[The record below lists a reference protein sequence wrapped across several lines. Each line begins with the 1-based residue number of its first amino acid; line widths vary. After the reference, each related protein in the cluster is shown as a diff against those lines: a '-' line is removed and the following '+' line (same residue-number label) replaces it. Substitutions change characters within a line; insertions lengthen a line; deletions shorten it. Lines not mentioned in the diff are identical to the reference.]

1 MDEVTRAS
9 LARLLEDP
17 EALAAFVQRRQRT
30 TQANVEL
37 YEDLLD
43 LARAKYRH
51 ERVPG
56 DGRFSAKNRSRKVEW
71 QVRAL
76 IRGAKAEGKR
86 LERFRDKHTQ
96 HRADIA
102 ALPEKRQAKALSRGQ
117 RREAV
122 AGWVDKSLN
131 KAPQQV
137 TSAGEAGTAGGSAA
151 FNDLPDSLYDYKEG
165 TA

>member
-9 LARLLEDP
+9 LARLLDDP
-17 EALAAFVQRRQRT
+17 EALAGFVQRRQRT
-30 TQANVEL
+30 TTGNIEL

-43 LARAKYRH
+43 LARSKYRNEH
-51 ERVPG
+51 LPG
-56 DGRFSAKNRSRKVEW
+56 DGRFSAKSRSLKVER

-76 IRGAKAEGKR
+76 IRAAKSERKK
-86 LERFRDKHTQ
+86 LEHFRDRHTQ

-117 RREAV
+117 RRDAV

-131 KAPQQV
+131 KPPAG
-137 TSAGEAGTAGGSAA
+137 TDSAGASGGSRPQ
-151 FNDLPDSLYDYKEG
+151 FNDLPDSLYDFKEG